1 MRKLIPIAAAVV
13 LLTGCATQVLET
25 SNYKGYSVGQKLT
38 APVGGVF
45 LVSHSGKVEKV
56 KRWVGL
62 LNSSDGWLVETRT
75 SPDYLRKEL
84 VYGGVANNVME
95 ISYREYRGGL
105 AAPAFYQS
113 VKYDLSASKT
123 IVFQNFQ
130 IAVSSATNQSFE
142 GALLRDH

>member
-1 MRKLIPIAAAVV
+1 MKIIAVASAA
-13 LLTGCATQVLET
+13 LLVGCATQVLDT
-25 SNYKGYSVGQKLT
+25 QSYRGYTVGQKLV
-38 APVGGVF
+38 APVGGTF
-45 LVSHSGKVEKV
+45 LVAHSGQVQTV
-56 KRWVGL
+56 KKWVGI
-62 LNSSDGWLVETRT
+62 LNSPDGWAVEQRA

-113 VKYDLSASKT
+113 VKYDLSVSQT

-130 IAVSSATNQSFE
+130 IGVNRATNQGFE
-142 GALLRDH
+142 GILMRDQ